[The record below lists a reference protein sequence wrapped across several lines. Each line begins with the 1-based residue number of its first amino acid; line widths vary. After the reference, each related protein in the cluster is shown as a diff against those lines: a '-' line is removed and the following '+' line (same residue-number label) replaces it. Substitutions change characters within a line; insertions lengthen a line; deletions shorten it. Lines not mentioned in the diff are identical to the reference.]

1 MKHYFSRLL
10 LMVMFIPWVLQAQT
24 TPAPASLPYTC
35 GFEDATENANWVI
48 ENGASATNKFFI
60 DSAVN
65 NGGTQSLY
73 VSDNNGVSNRYTSS
87 SAAAGYVYAYREF
100 TITGTARYSIAF
112 DWRAKGESTYDFLRV
127 FLIPDNAADALT
139 PSTGTS
145 AHTGVTA
152 SASPASWIPIDNNVK
167 LNLKDTIWQSFV
179 SEDLQLTPGTYKLV
193 FYWRTDA
200 SGTYDPPV
208 AVDNVTFTEVTCPR
222 PYNLA
227 VTSLSNTSVT
237 LSWSASNATAFAY
250 VNDTANAPR
259 QWNATASNVNDTT
272 VTITDLSPNTAYT
285 FYLQS
290 LCSGSDTSLWVII
303 NYRTECDPIPYDSLP
318 YHESFESWA
327 TGAID
332 PCYVATNNHT
342 STVNY
347 PSIVTTYSSDSA
359 KSVYMCSPATYAS
372 WLAMPMFETPIDELQ
387 MSFDL
392 YKTSVTQ
399 YPFMVGVMSD
409 PNDLSTFDTIT
420 IVECGEAS
428 TWKHFTIPLSIYE
441 GTGNYIAFVSPN
453 GVASNNYLD
462 NVLVEELPSCP
473 DPINVVA
480 YATSDQDITIA
491 WTETGATGYIAEY
504 GLMGFEPGTGSQEYG
519 ISDSINLYGL
529 NPATAYDVY
538 LRADCY
544 SGDTG
549 NWIGPI
555 TVRTACPEAIDISV
569 NPYIENFDS
578 YSPSSSVSSAS
589 ANNELP
595 SCWNIYS
602 NGTNVHT
609 QAYYPRIFRGSSYA
623 PNGNNDNALTMPI
636 YQFIGT
642 SSTYVNYLRQYGS
655 IKMATLPL
663 VNEPLNNVTLTFD
676 AKVYT
681 VSSTVIDTIFVAIPT
696 SDSTYIPLA
705 HYEGISGLIEIE
717 ENLANYASAFD
728 TIENPRIAIVFKAC
742 DYSSTTS
749 GRYNYLGIDNVQIA
763 VNNSC
768 IRPYDGQITN
778 VTATEATFSFAD
790 SVDVGNYE
798 VTWATANDVL
808 LAELTNTLTDTI
820 GIIEE
825 LEPNTVYY
833 AWVRSNCGSG
843 YSDWREL
850 GEFRTLCLP
859 VDSLPYT
866 EDFES
871 YNTGSSGTFNTC
883 WTKGTNYTTAY
894 PYVSSY
900 SNSKRLYFY
909 STASYYSYAALPLFT
924 APLNTLQVSF
934 DLVKYSSYASDIV
947 VGVMSNPQDIN
958 TFVAIDTLVPQGAS
972 GTINSYEISFETY
985 TGLEGC
991 IAFLSPISTGTDY
1004 TYLDSV
1010 VVSELPACRKSTEL
1024 AASNVTTNSAT
1035 LSWFN
1040 STGDSYIVAYSRD
1053 ADFDPDTCTTVVT
1066 TNADSVVVTGLL
1078 SYSNYYFAVKAICGT
1093 DNGAWSL
1100 ERGHFVTLADC
1111 GGDELIE
1118 PVIGNLASTSTS
1130 STYPFYSSTSY
1141 TRGLTWQIY
1150 TMEELGEQ
1158 GVFSGNIN
1166 SIAYQYTSAFPMS
1179 AHINVYMAEKESATF
1194 ASASDSIALD
1204 SMTLVYSGEYLFYD
1218 INDWSTI
1225 IFDNPYNYSGTKN
1238 LVVAVERVGTSS
1250 YAGYFRYTA
1259 GVTGV
1264 YTTSYSY
1271 TNSSGSKYTYTAINR
1286 NNVKFNICN
1295 VVPPCVPATE
1305 VVVSNIQPTQAD
1317 VAWDAVTYSN
1327 FTVAYGP
1334 RGFSLD
1340 SVGSYQTAQTATN
1353 SITLTGL
1360 AEGTMYDVY
1369 VRTNCNNDTAE
1380 WSFAEAFT
1388 TTCNPISALPYTED
1402 FDSYTTDVATALNAP
1417 TSYPDHAMPSCW
1429 SFLNLSEEAGS
1440 NYPQAFLTSSTTYAL
1455 SGNCLFFK
1463 SKMHTSIFSV
1473 LPKFDANIDT
1483 LMISFTYRN
1492 EGTTAA
1498 NGTLSLGVMTDIT
1511 DTASFIELEVFDK
1524 TSTKTRIEHIFTF
1537 DSLSGTNYTIAFRYQ
1552 GSTSN
1557 NMYLGIDSVVVDY
1570 VPSCLTPINLANDNT
1585 TETSTEISWN
1595 STSATS
1601 WLIEYGPAGFEPGE
1615 GTVIATNSNPYTLT
1629 GLRHSTRYDVY
1640 VRSICNNGDTSG
1652 YQLYPLNFRT
1662 ACGIIDSLPWTAD
1675 LDGTWYYYT
1684 NNTTTLFPS
1693 CWDVI
1698 DNGYISGTTHY
1709 SWRRS
1714 TTASYIRTGNAAIQ
1728 FAGYAS
1734 TSATYEHDDYL
1745 ITPEMQLTGNEQLVF
1760 WMRNSTSS
1768 TSASYTARVA
1778 IYAYT
1783 VDPND
1788 TVENYVQ
1795 VYPRITML
1803 GGENVYTEHIVPLTG
1818 LTGNVKLAFVVD
1830 TNSYSFYIDDVVVE
1844 PIPSCPKP
1852 RFLSVIEDSTTTT
1865 SISLT
1870 WRNAASEFIVDYK
1883 KGSDS
1888 VWSSVTGIQDT
1899 VATITGLTHST
1910 TYQFRVKAVCMV
1922 GDTSV
1927 WSEIIETPTACG
1939 SVSLPFYE
1947 DFSTSTFPAYCWNIY
1962 TGIPFSSAAIT
1973 STTGIWTRATTD
1985 YGLQTPHAKI
1995 NIYGT
2000 SRKHWLVTPEID
2012 LANENG
2018 AELTFDIALT
2028 DYNNGDTI
2036 KVDEST
2042 ADDKFMVIISRDGG
2056 NTWLRENATVWSD
2069 LESDSADYSFRS
2081 IRRTGEHV
2089 SIDLSQYYGD
2099 TIRIAFYG
2107 ESTITG
2113 GDNDLHIDNILV
2125 QTGCPAP
2132 AITSTTY
2139 DATTATIAWTS
2150 SSNNIQVA
2158 YREATATD
2166 WNTPVD
2172 ITNAT
2177 TYTFTG
2183 LTPETDYVL
2192 GVRALCEEGAVS
2204 GWATTTIT
2212 TPELP
2217 CIVPTN
2223 VTATDITYTSANIG
2237 WTASGNEVS
2246 WEVRYATGGQEDTIV
2261 ATTNPVAIT
2270 GLFSASTYQVWVRAF
2285 CGADTYSEWSEVY
2298 TFNTQACATVSN
2310 VVVSEIGGNNATVT
2324 WTPAE
2329 GQTAWEVSYG
2339 MQGFSEGYAIATV
2352 TVTNPTYQMTGLET
2366 DSPYDVYV
2374 RAICD
2379 EDVYSAWSTRVT
2391 FTTTEDECESVSNVT
2406 ANNITENSATITW
2419 TPAGNETKWQL
2430 AYDLASDATT
2440 VGEDATIVDVENT
2453 PSYTITGLEIGT
2465 SYDAF
2470 VRTVCSETNYS
2481 AWVKVNFTTENG
2493 CGSVSNVT
2501 ANDIT
2506 ETSATITWTPAGN
2519 ETKWQVAYC
2528 LASDA
2533 TTVGED
2539 ATIIDVENT
2548 PSYTITGLETRTSY
2562 DAFVRTVCNET
2573 IYSAWVKVN
2582 FTTLGIGINTAANDN
2597 VSVRIYPNPA
2607 NTQATISVEG
2617 VNGKVEFVVADM
2629 NGRMIVTETIDCNGE
2644 LVKTIDVSNLAKGA
2658 YFVHIYNDNINTT
2671 RKLIVK

>member
-24 TPAPASLPYTC
+24 TPAPASLPYFC
-35 GFEDATENANWVI
+35 GFEDATENNNWVI
-48 ENGASATNKFFI
+48 VNGTATNKFFI
-60 DSAVN
+60 DTAAPHT
-65 NGGTQSLY
+65 GTKSLY
-73 VSDNNGVSNRYTSS
+73 ISNDNGVTNNYIAT
-87 SAAAGYVYAYREF
+87 AGYVYAYREL
-100 TITGTARYSIAF
+100 TITNAGRYSVAF
-112 DWRAKGESTYDFLRV
+112 DWRCKGESTYDFLRV
-127 FLIPDNAADALT
+127 CLVPAGAADSLPPCSTTDA
-139 PSTGTS
+139 PSIINSSTT
-145 AHTGVTA
+145 
-152 SASPASWIPIDNNVK
+152 PASWIAVDGGTK
-167 LNLKDTIWQSFV
+167 LNLQETWTSFV
-179 SEDLQLTPGTYKLV
+179 NDDIQLTPGTYKLL
-193 FYWRTDA
+193 FYWRN
-200 SGTYDPPV
+200 DPSVANQHPI
-208 AVDNVTFTEVTCPR
+208 AVDNIQVQEITCPTVHSLTIEEISEYSATISWNAYSSATSFVVEYDTAGFT
-222 PYNLA
+222 PGNGQTINTVDTAIVLNNLQPNTKYELYVQA
-227 VTSLSNTSVT
+227 LCGDESTRQVGPLKFTTNCLSIDLLPFVETFDSYTTDISTGTSAPSTYPNHTLPSCWSFLEMGASGNPQIFLSNSTTYAENGNCLFFRSSTTPVYAVMPYIDEDINLLQ
-237 LSWSASNATAFAY
+237 LSFTH
-250 VNDTANAPR
+250 R
-259 QWNATASNVNDTT
+259 HENVNYGTMVIGVITGLNTDSFIPLDTIESST
-272 VTITDLSPNTAYT
+272 TKTRVFHQFWADQLPEN
-285 FYLQS
+285 
-290 LCSGSDTSLWVII
+290 
-303 NYRTECDPIPYDSLP
+303 NYRIAFRWINS
-318 YHESFESWA
+318 
-327 TGAID
+327 
-332 PCYVATNNHT
+332 T
-342 STVNY
+342 STVY
-347 PSIVTTYSSDSA
+347 YIGIDS
-359 KSVYMCSPATYAS
+359 VVVEYLPA
-372 WLAMPMFETPIDELQ
+372 
-387 MSFDL
+387 
-392 YKTSVTQ
+392 
-399 YPFMVGVMSD
+399 
-409 PNDLSTFDTIT
+409 
-420 IVECGEAS
+420 
-428 TWKHFTIPLSIYE
+428 
-441 GTGNYIAFVSPN
+441 
-453 GVASNNYLD
+453 
-462 NVLVEELPSCP
+462 CP
-473 DPINVVA
+473 DPMNVVA
-480 YATSDQDITIA
+480 YSNNADELTVA
-491 WTETGATGYIAEY
+491 WTGNATGYVAEY
-504 GLMGFEPGTGSQEYG
+504 GLMGFELGTGSQEYG

-663 VNEPLNNVTLTFD
+663 VSEPLNNVTISFD

-717 ENLANYASAFD
+717 ENLANYTNIFD
-728 TIENPRIAIVFKAC
+728 TLTIENPRIAIVFKAC
-742 DYSSTTS
+742 DYSTTTT
-749 GRYNYLGIDNVQIA
+749 GRYNYLGIDNVKVA

-825 LEPNTVYY
+825 LEPNTLYY

-883 WTKGTNYTTAY
+883 WTKGTNNTTAY

-900 SNSKRLYFY
+900 SSSKRLYFY
-909 STASYYSYAALPLFT
+909 SSASYYSYAALPLFT

-972 GTINSYEISFETY
+972 GTINSYEISFEAY

-991 IAFLSPISTGTDY
+991 IAFLSPISTGSDY

-1118 PVIGNLASTSTS
+1118 PVIGNLASTSSS

-1141 TRGLTWQIY
+1141 PRGLTWQIY

-1166 SIAYQYTSAFPMS
+1166 SIAYQYCPSSSTATSASPMS

-1264 YTTSYSY
+1264 YTTLYSY
-1271 TNSSGSKYTYTAINR
+1271 TNSSGSKYTYTAVNR

-1317 VAWDAVTYSN
+1317 VAWDAVTYSS

-1334 RGFSLD
+1334 TGFSLD
-1340 SVGSYQTAQTATN
+1340 SIGSYQTAQTATN

-1402 FDSYTTDVATALNAP
+1402 FDSYTTDIVTSTTAP
-1417 TSYPDHAMPSCW
+1417 TSYPEHTMPSCW
-1429 SFLNLSEEAGS
+1429 SFLNLSELAGS
-1440 NYPQAFLTSSTTYAL
+1440 NYPQAFLTSSTTYAT

-1473 LPKFDANIDT
+1473 LPKFAANIDT
-1483 LMISFTYRN
+1483 LIISFTYRN

-1524 TSTKTRIEHIFTF
+1524 TTTKTRIEHIFAF

-1570 VPSCLTPINLANDNT
+1570 VPSCLTPTNLANDNT
-1585 TETSTEISWN
+1585 TETTTDISW
-1595 STSATS
+1595 SSVSATS

-1652 YQLYPLNFRT
+1652 YQLQPLNFRT

-1709 SWRRS
+1709 SWRRN
-1714 TTASYIRTGNAAIQ
+1714 TTASNIRTGNAAIQ

-1830 TNSYSFYIDDVVVE
+1830 TNSYTFYIDDVVVE

-1899 VATITGLTHST
+1899 VATITGLTPST

-1927 WSEIIETPTACG
+1927 WSEIIETPTECAPI
-1939 SVSLPFYE
+1939 SLPFYE
-1947 DFSTSTFPAYCWNIY
+1947 DFSSSTFPAYCWSRMS
-1962 TGIPFSSAAIT
+1962 GLAFSGAALTSYIT
-1973 STTGIWTRATTD
+1973 RVTTNN
-1985 YGLQTPHAKI
+1985 GLQTPHAKI

-2000 SRKHWLVTPEID
+2000 IKAWLITPEID

-2028 DYNNGDTI
+2028 DYSNGDTI
-2036 KVDEST
+2036 EGTST
-2042 ADDKFMVIISRDGG
+2042 SDDKFMVIVSRDGG

-2069 LESDSADYSFRS
+2069 LESDSADYSYRS

-2099 TIRIAFYG
+2099 TIKIAFYG
-2107 ESTITG
+2107 ESTTSG

-2166 WNTPVD
+2166 WNTPIDV
-2172 ITNAT
+2172 TNAT

-2217 CIVPTN
+2217 CIAPTN

-2261 ATTNPVAIT
+2261 ATDNPVAIT

-2379 EDVYSAWSTRVT
+2379 EDVYSAWSTRET

-2419 TPAGNETKWQL
+2419 TPAGDETKWQL

-2453 PSYTITGLEIGT
+2453 PSYTITGLE
-2465 SYDAF
+2465 
-2470 VRTVCSETNYS
+2470 
-2481 AWVKVNFTTENG
+2481 
-2493 CGSVSNVT
+2493 
-2501 ANDIT
+2501 
-2506 ETSATITWTPAGN
+2506 
-2519 ETKWQVAYC
+2519 
-2528 LASDA
+2528 
-2533 TTVGED
+2533 
-2539 ATIIDVENT
+2539 
-2548 PSYTITGLETRTSY
+2548 TRTSY

-2573 IYSAWVKVN
+2573 NYSAWVKVN

-2629 NGRMIVTETIDCNGE
+2629 NGRMIVTETINCNGE